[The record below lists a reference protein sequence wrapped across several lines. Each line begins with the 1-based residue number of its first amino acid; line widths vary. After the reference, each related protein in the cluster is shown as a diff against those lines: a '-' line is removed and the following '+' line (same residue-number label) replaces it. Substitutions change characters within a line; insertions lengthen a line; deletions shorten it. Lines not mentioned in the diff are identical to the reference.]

1 MQVCAPFVEM
11 GLFPV
16 LLETQQNPD
25 RSSEVTAD
33 QLAAATGSAK
43 VLVGGFSVSL

>member
-1 MQVCAPFVEM
+1 M

-16 LLETQQNPD
+16 LLEAQDNQA

-33 QLAAATGSAK
+33 QLAAATGSGK
-43 VLVGGFSVSL
+43 VLVGESCILT